1 MAEQKIDDTKAPAA
15 PRGARPFAGPAAPS
29 AARPFLR
36 PAAPAVRPS
45 GAPFAPAA
53 GTRPAA
59 SRPSLGISAAASPP
73 APTPTAVPVHVVPQ
87 AEYEPVTGPVAAPLI
102 EVVPQIEEV
111 AAEAEPATPESPRRR
126 VTSEMVALDAFD
138 AFDAVWGRSDTV
150 GSAAAPAPPP
160 SPLDEVALGSGSE
173 AECLWPD
180 EASAAAEAAAGPETG
195 AAAHGP
201 DVADAC
207 QVADTEMPTWLAD
220 EDTVAT
226 AGQSIDWSE
235 VPSIP
240 SADDVIAMPLLD
252 DAIAVDDVAPAA
264 SGDETLGADTS
275 AAPADPRP
283 DQMATPFAAGSDPW
297 PDQLLAEYAPYAA
310 PACETPTHVAA
321 VAPDATVADGSTDV
335 IGMEAPPEAERP
347 LAGPVQVGAE
357 ETLEAPTSTQAKA
370 SAGSYV
376 SATLDRLAERVR
388 RGEIDI
394 SSVAPEATE
403 AAVLASVL
411 ATLLGA
417 SNSR

>member
-1 MAEQKIDDTKAPAA
+1 MAEHNIDDTKAPAA

-36 PAAPAVRPS
+36 PGAPAVRPS

-59 SRPSLGISAAASPP
+59 SRPSLGVSAP
-73 APTPTAVPVHVVPQ
+73 APTPTAVPVQAVPL
-87 AEYEPVTGPVAAPLI
+87 AGYEPVTGLVAAPPT
-102 EVVPQIEEV
+102 EVVSQIEEV
-111 AAEAEPATPESPRRR
+111 AAEAEPAAPESPRRR

-150 GSAAAPAPPP
+150 NSAAAPTPTP
-160 SPLDEVALGSGSE
+160 SPLDHVALGSGSD
-173 AECLWPD
+173 AECLWAD
-180 EASAAAEAAAGPETG
+180 EASAAAEAAVGPEPES
-195 AAAHGP
+195 AAQGP
-201 DVADAC
+201 DVVGARS
-207 QVADTEMPTWLAD
+207 VADTETPAWLAAD
-220 EDTVAT
+220 DDTVVT
-226 AGQSIDWSE
+226 AGQSSGDWSE
-235 VPSIP
+235 MPPIP
-240 SADDVIAMPLLD
+240 SADDVIAMPPVD
-252 DAIAVDDVAPAA
+252 DTIAVDDVADAA
-264 SGDETLGADTS
+264 SRHETLGADLS
-275 AAPADPRP
+275 AVSADPVP
-283 DQMATPFAAGSDPW
+283 DPMATPFAAASDAW

-310 PACETPTHVAA
+310 PSSETPAHVAVVTVDA
-321 VAPDATVADGSTDV
+321 LVADASTDATGMAALPETEHSLAD
-335 IGMEAPPEAERP
+335 
-347 LAGPVQVGAE
+347 PVQTGAG
-357 ETLEAPTSTQAKA
+357 ETLEAPTSTEAKT

-411 ATLLGA
+411 ATLLGG